1 MTALNTLNHFDFW
14 SAVPLDGTATTAEIA
29 RHTNLP
35 REVVARVLDH
45 AKTLRLFTDS
55 SDDPDAV
62 RHTSRS
68 AALAKNAGLRALV
81 STILSDA
88 GPPMAVMPQALEKY
102 NVGQETLPE
111 DMSRTAFYMFH
122 GGRYANSWEYIEN
135 DGEGDRKGWR
145 SRNFTTFMGYLKDI
159 FRLEQIVDGAYGW
172 SEAGNLSVVDVSLEH
187 TLISATLEPVPCF
200 ANIPQLGGSAGHDAF
215 ALAKKNSNLKITVCD
230 LPEVQSVFDK
240 SVPGDLKSRVSFLAH
255 DFFKPM
261 PVQADLYLIK
271 LILHDWPDK
280 ECVEILRA
288 LRPAL
293 KPGARVLFID
303 YVGKQDT
310 VEQGQGGGDDA
321 APKGADAG
329 EGGRTGEEKVE
340 GEGLPLSIKQMG
352 TSTDL
357 RMMALFGTKER
368 APSAWKRL
376 FREAD
381 ERYDIVR
388 FEANPLSFFAILEVV
403 WRG

>member
-1 MTALNTLNHFDFW
+1 
-14 SAVPLDGTATTAEIA
+14 
-29 RHTNLP
+29 
-35 REVVARVLDH
+35 
-45 AKTLRLFTDS
+45 
-55 SDDPDAV
+55 
-62 RHTSRS
+62 
-68 AALAKNAGLRALV
+68 
-81 STILSDA
+81 
-88 GPPMAVMPQALEKY
+88 
-102 NVGQETLPE
+102 
-111 DMSRTAFYMFH
+111 MSRTAFYMFH

-172 SEAGNLSVVDVSLEH
+172 SEAGNLSVVD
-187 TLISATLEPVPCF
+187 
-200 ANIPQLGGSAGHDAF
+200 LGGSAGHDAF

-310 VEQGQGGGDDA
+310 VEQGQGGGDEA
-321 APKGADAG
+321 APKAADAG